1 MNQFTR
7 IILDAIKSDPDVRNA
22 LAEKYQT
29 MYADFSEIDYMED
42 DRKSLTQA
50 DIDIFADIYEIIEL
64 PPEANIITD
73 LLSSAISCVDNKG
86 LVNWLRNTDVSMIT
100 TNHSGKKD
108 AMTEYNGWTNHPT
121 WLIGLWINNDEYLAD
136 SSARW
141 NADEWNKNVNE
152 LVNELVNQYQLSKY
166 ARTLIDL
173 YLSFVAW
180 SELAEE

>member
-29 MYADFSEIDYMED
+29 MYADFSNIENLDDD
-42 DRKSLTQA
+42 DRKSLIQA

-64 PPEANIITD
+64 PPQANIITD

-86 LVNWLRNTDVSMIT
+86 LVNWLRNDVSMIT
-100 TNHSGKKD
+100 NNHSGKKD

-121 WLIGLWINNDEYLAD
+121 WLIGLWVNNDEYLAD